1 MIHINY
7 AQWQKKRWMA
17 CVVFYV
23 PAINRMISFLPL
35 MNTDHK
41 DSFDWYLSTACAN
54 AAVHETPGQH

>member
-7 AQWQKKRWMA
+7 AQWQKKRWMSFF
-17 CVVFYV
+17 VFYF

-41 DSFDWYLSTACAN
+41 DSFDWYLSIALAN
-54 AAVHETPGQH
+54 AAVH